1 MRWKP
6 ESEDESSLT
15 LRAIRLYQ
23 QLLQF
28 HEADADQA
36 AFLDTDL
43 ARLRF
48 GYNKAFGEEKN
59 SRYKAAL
66 VRFAD
71 EHVDSVI
78 SSRALHELATRIYD
92 QGQGD
97 AVKAHQTAT
106 TGLNRFPESVGG
118 RRCHNLIQTIEAKSA
133 RVTTER
139 VWNDPRPTID
149 VSYRNINKMY
159 FRLVPYSFDDYIR
172 SARWNAEQLDSQSRA
187 ALLTTKPTLEWSAE
201 LPATT
206 DYKERVEK
214 ISAPEDIASGSYFLI
229 ASANKAFSATDNQIS
244 FCEVW
249 ESKPHSLREE
259 TPAQVPLMDLY
270 WKQSPVNRFPKRPS
284 KRGGETEYLC
294 TTS

>member
-1 MRWKP
+1 MLFRSDLSAESPVFGSTAEFMRWKP

-78 SSRALHELATRIYD
+78 SARALHELATRIYD

-106 TGLNRFPESVGG
+106 TIS
-118 RRCHNLIQTIEAKSA
+118 TA
-133 RVTTER
+133 
-139 VWNDPRPTID
+139 RPTAM
-149 VSYRNINKMY
+149 SKAK
-159 FRLVPYSFDDYIR
+159 PQPHPQTT
-172 SARWNAEQLDSQSRA
+172 ATAT
-187 ALLTTKPTLEWSAE
+187 LT
-201 LPATT
+201 
-206 DYKERVEK
+206 
-214 ISAPEDIASGSYFLI
+214 
-229 ASANKAFSATDNQIS
+229 
-244 FCEVW
+244 
-249 ESKPHSLREE
+249 
-259 TPAQVPLMDLY
+259 M
-270 WKQSPVNRFPKRPS
+270 PS
-284 KRGGETEYLC
+284 KFAQLASC
-294 TTS
+294 